1 MKKRNSK
8 IDTELVMYTEKLAD
22 IIIAWINA
30 LPPQKFN
37 KSRKIKETLGNKLV
51 EDIIDQ
57 VKLEKIAPETGME
70 KDKYL
75 CFFINRWLHRYDYFD
90 TINEAKPYVNLL
102 IEKIKDISIPNS
114 LKYQKDSE
122 KELPEIRF
130 NENVSAQ
137 QKTLESH
144 EMNKLSSEISR
155 WVNEQPVQYFLKN
168 IKTVT
173 KDLNQKFASRLQDPM
188 NTSRKPIPNEIKG
201 WLNEIIRPEHKRN
214 IPALAETL
222 KSRIDNLICD
232 KNVIHEHQ
240 ESNQIV
246 DENLCCDENITDI
259 FTVSLEK
266 TAKGLIAKFVEHKYD
281 SENFIAREACAQLIK
296 RELQKLGALS
306 KSDPNMSTDIE
317 EHETSIEKLSKEL
330 QYIRII
336 SDCFRKLPL
345 QESFNETENSF
356 RAEHVNTL
364 AKIINDIDENKQEL
378 PPERDY
384 NYHLTLKITEFF
396 KTVHIPSQ
404 YENMMPV
411 LVNDLVNNIL
421 AVQRLSPC
429 CSTNT
434 GVFDLTLSDYIEA
447 YIRENDEEIF
457 DDDLKLEA
465 CISRLFSEINTM
477 TNKNSAAC
485 RTSCVPNNIA
495 NRYMSSNETIT
506 HFTLKMEYANEI
518 TNWLNNLPLLP
529 LRNKAFQN
537 QLVSMVNSLA
547 EKMSESNRLTNK
559 NPHTDIDRD
568 LIDYVSNW
576 ICNLPLDP
584 NKEIA
589 FVVVIQQLI
598 NRMNRISNRNKE
610 QKYRKKQEVTTYSI
624 DKKTS
629 SNVCKYP
636 NSCRTKA
643 NISLQ
648 NRDPGTAIVEI
659 IEEWCNNLPVKAEN
673 DSASKTLKQN
683 VATKIYQKM
692 GELNMNPKYFNNNI
706 LYEEM
711 LSEEIGFQLHN
722 LPQNN
727 KLQNTMKELK
737 ENLLDIIMALRIEI
751 RNKTTGIEY
760 KHDLEKTIEMSMPYP
775 VRPSN
780 QPEDSPG
787 FKIYKD
793 RLATMFILENFDHG
807 NDAVKL
813 NNEKRIR
820 TEIDKYF
827 DNVQDKNSI
836 PLTKDQIYND
846 LYSALYSVPF
856 PSESSMVD
864 EVEEIKTRCEID
876 KWFETLPLREATG
889 VGELLKWDKILA
901 MLAKRLHEF
910 EKYDKNCDD
919 KIHKEITKWLV
930 KLPLLPHQTDNID
943 DFANDLQRR
952 LKSSFS
958 DRKHVPRDVN
968 KSHKSIIDQSK
979 SILNTDEVNLP
990 PSESIYNQTSPIQ
1003 KNKKPADIILDI
1015 VESWCYQL
1023 PLPANTSQEKEDVK
1037 IIKDDLIVKII
1048 MKISEI
1054 NTNPETFNDDF
1065 LYNTLLDVEL
1075 ENLMAEL
1082 PASYELNHSKDHR
1095 KNQLKEAIIS
1105 VKPLIIDEK
1114 AMYAYKIEIKNTIDK
1129 ILKDPFDKNTEK
1141 NILFSNLKEEIAD
1154 HFIIYNFY
1162 KFDEDSN
1169 WKYKNLFNCS
1179 VEKYFT
1185 LLDSNKDESIDVHRD
1200 TLPQTNQLLCEL
1212 SKIPTPGESS
1222 ILEEIQEIEIKF
1234 ELTKLF
1240 DNLSLSQDE
1249 DNLALKNQIKVS
1261 LAKQLNEIIK
1271 EGNACDNYNE
1281 IKQYV
1286 TMTLKKLDENIDL
1299 QIVDTFF
1306 KRLQHYISK
1315 NNTKNYSLFYKDVE
1329 KQKILGQNDVPN
1341 EKARENQWFSL
1352 LPETPKSSDH
1362 RDHYYNEPLKFD
1374 EYEKRGFA
1382 NPQEARQRIES
1393 RFNNSGTSYEDF
1405 AKGSF
1410 LSSSIKTDTDAQ
1422 VKTKPNGQ
1430 SKACRRPS
1438 ITFSPTESSIPDEK
1452 DQSSQKNSTSNERVS
1467 EKILDDACECLNK
1480 KKRPNVCSAH
1490 MQRHCRI
1497 CNGMNPLHS
1506 RMPPFRY
1513 PSFYYH

>member
-51 EDIIDQ
+51 EDILDQ
-57 VKLEKIAPETGME
+57 VKLEKIAPETSME
-70 KDKYL
+70 RDKYL

-90 TINEAKPYVNLL
+90 NINEAKPYVNLL

-114 LKYQKDSE
+114 LKSQKDSD
-122 KELPEIRF
+122 KELPEIRCS
-130 NENVSAQ
+130 ENASAQ
-137 QKTLESH
+137 QRTLEFH

-173 KDLNQKFASRLQDPM
+173 KELNQKFASRLQDPM
-188 NTSRKPIPNEIKG
+188 NTSRKPITKEIKG

-222 KSRIDNLICD
+222 KSRIDNLIFD
-232 KNVIHEHQ
+232 KNNDVIHEHQ
-240 ESNQIV
+240 GSNQIV

-266 TAKGLIAKFVEHKYD
+266 TAKGLIAKFLEHKYD

-317 EHETSIEKLSKEL
+317 EHETSIEKMSKEL

-345 QESFNETENSF
+345 QESFSETENSF

-364 AKIINDIDENKQEL
+364 AKIINDIDENKQKL

-465 CISRLFSEINTM
+465 CISRLFSEIHTM
-477 TNKNSAAC
+477 TNKNTAAC

-495 NRYMSSNETIT
+495 NRYMSCNETIT

-529 LRNKAFQN
+529 LRNKASQN

-547 EKMSESNRLTNK
+547 EKMSESNRLTNR
-559 NPHTDIDRD
+559 NPNTDIDRD

-576 ICNLPLDP
+576 ICNLPLDQ

-648 NRDPGTAIVEI
+648 NRDPGTVIVEI

-673 DSASKTLKQN
+673 DNASKTLKQN
-683 VATKIYQKM
+683 VATKIYQRM

-711 LSEEIGFQLHN
+711 LSEEIDFQLNN

-727 KLQNTMKELK
+727 KLQNTKKELK
-737 ENLLDIIMALRIEI
+737 ENLLDIIMALRNEI

-760 KHDLEKTIEMSMPYP
+760 KYDLEKTIEMSMPYP
-775 VRPSN
+775 VRSSN
-780 QPEDSPG
+780 QREDSPG

-813 NNEKRIR
+813 NYEKRIR

-827 DNVQDKNSI
+827 DNVQDKNSV

-856 PSESSMVD
+856 PNESSMVD

-930 KLPLLPHQTDNID
+930 KLPLLPHQTNNID
-943 DFANDLQRR
+943 DFANDLHKR
-952 LKSSFS
+952 LKSSLS
-958 DRKHVPRDVN
+958 DRKHVPRDIN
-968 KSHKSIIDQSK
+968 KSQKSVIDQSK

-990 PSESIYNQTSPIQ
+990 PSESIYNQTSTIQ

-1023 PLPANTSQEKEDVK
+1023 PLSANTPQEKEDVK
-1037 IIKDDLIVKII
+1037 IIKDNLIVKII

-1075 ENLMAEL
+1075 ENLMSEL

-1129 ILKDPFDKNTEK
+1129 FL
-1141 NILFSNLKEEIAD
+1141 
-1154 HFIIYNFY
+1154 
-1162 KFDEDSN
+1162 
-1169 WKYKNLFNCS
+1169 
-1179 VEKYFT
+1179 KYFT

-1212 SKIPTPGESS
+1212 SKIPTPRESS

-1234 ELTKLF
+1234 ELIKLF
-1240 DNLSLSQDE
+1240 DNLSLSQNE

-1261 LAKQLNEIIK
+1261 
-1271 EGNACDNYNE
+1271 
-1281 IKQYV
+1281 YV
-1286 TMTLKKLDENIDL
+1286 
-1299 QIVDTFF
+1299 
-1306 KRLQHYISK
+1306 
-1315 NNTKNYSLFYKDVE
+1315 
-1329 KQKILGQNDVPN
+1329 P
-1341 EKARENQWFSL
+1341 
-1352 LPETPKSSDH
+1352 
-1362 RDHYYNEPLKFD
+1362 
-1374 EYEKRGFA
+1374 
-1382 NPQEARQRIES
+1382 
-1393 RFNNSGTSYEDF
+1393 
-1405 AKGSF
+1405 
-1410 LSSSIKTDTDAQ
+1410 
-1422 VKTKPNGQ
+1422 
-1430 SKACRRPS
+1430 
-1438 ITFSPTESSIPDEK
+1438 
-1452 DQSSQKNSTSNERVS
+1452 
-1467 EKILDDACECLNK
+1467 
-1480 KKRPNVCSAH
+1480 
-1490 MQRHCRI
+1490 
-1497 CNGMNPLHS
+1497 
-1506 RMPPFRY
+1506 
-1513 PSFYYH
+1513 